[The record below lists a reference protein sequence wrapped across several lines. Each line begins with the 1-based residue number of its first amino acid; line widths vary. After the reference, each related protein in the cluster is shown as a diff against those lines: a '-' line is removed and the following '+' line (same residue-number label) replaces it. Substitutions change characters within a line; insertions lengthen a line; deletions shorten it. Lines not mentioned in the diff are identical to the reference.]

1 MRATHPLPAAT
12 SLQSTS
18 KYLCDFYHRHSG
30 TIPADG
36 EQTFLFKESCMEQSA
51 MVERFRAKAEAV
63 SAVVSEVETM
73 AEAVAYTVD
82 LCVHK
87 EACQILVSGCDES
100 LSPVGRDLCGLKE
113 WGKIIAAPGI
123 DAATRELLVARA
135 KENGISVIENGLRE
149 HLGGV
154 DIGFTVCQY
163 GIAETGTLVLD
174 SVSEEV
180 RLATMLGEIH
190 VAVLPKNR
198 IAPTAESIADDLR
211 RMLGRNPNYLALIT
225 GASRT
230 ADIERVLALG
240 VHGPLELHIL
250 LVEEA

>member
-1 MRATHPLPAAT
+1 
-12 SLQSTS
+12 
-18 KYLCDFYHRHSG
+18 
-30 TIPADG
+30 
-36 EQTFLFKESCMEQSA
+36 MEPHA
-51 MVERFRAKAEAV
+51 LVERFRKKAEAV

-100 LSPVGRDLCGLKE
+100 LSASGKDLCGLKD
-113 WGKIIAAPGI
+113 WGKIIAAPGL
-123 DAATRELLVARA
+123 DAATREILVARA
-135 KENGISVIENGLRE
+135 KENGISVIEDGLRQ

-154 DIGFTVCQY
+154 DIGFTVCQH

-174 SVSEEV
+174 AVSEEG
-180 RLATMLGEIH
+180 RLATMISEIH

-198 IAPTAESIADDLR
+198 IVPTAENIADTLR
-211 RMLGRNPNYLALIT
+211 RYLARHPNYLAFIT

-250 LVEEA
+250 LTEEA